1 MSEPVHVESLSK
13 GELKKLLRKGTKR
26 LSSIKRRLDTM
37 DFSDDERVCAI
48 ANEILTLAYKTKVPK
63 ADVFA
68 AVAGNMRQ
76 SLKDV
81 LPPAIPVESEV
92 DAGEESYT
100 ADESASAGVAGIGIE
115 SPQPPREAQQRSDRK
130 LTLPNGQRGAQ
141 NAVTGGAV
149 RREHDKAS
157 SKSANEP
164 TDMASEVM
172 YRHPVDAHKTWDGQ
186 GAMPKW
192 LRDAVSF
199 GRKLE
204 EFRVDGGAR
213 SDR

>member
-1 MSEPVHVESLSK
+1 
-13 GELKKLLRKGTKR
+13 
-26 LSSIKRRLDTM
+26 M

-63 ADVFA
+63 AEVFA

-81 LPPAIPVESEV
+81 LPPSAPIEPEV
-92 DAGEESYT
+92 DAGEESSA
-100 ADESASAGVAGIGIE
+100 ADESALVEVAGSASAQE
-115 SPQPPREAQQRSDRK
+115 PRDAQQRSDRK
-130 LTLPNGQRGAQ
+130 LTLPNGQRRAQ
-141 NAVTGGAV
+141 NAVTSRAAC
-149 RREHDKAS
+149 RENEEKS
-157 SKSANEP
+157 TGSANEP
-164 TDMASEVM
+164 ADTASEVM
-172 YRHPVDAHKTWDGQ
+172 YRHPVDADKTWDGQ
-186 GAMPKW
+186 GSMPKW

-204 EFRVDGGAR
+204 EFRVAGGAR